1 MKRHCNCYAK
11 DICVLFII
19 NDHLDTWFKLESFI
33 VLFFWLKVILI
44 SLSYFTAVRYKLKC
58 LVYIIFTSEFKMFY
72 KLTFMFIWKM
82 GEIFQIRLCWK
93 MYIYCGSIILSRLS
107 VKPITNENVYV
118 FNVHASVCL
127 NGGDCSIDI
136 PILSNT
142 RLPTIIAI
150 NTEES
155 KSKRLLAYI
164 I

>member
-1 MKRHCNCYAK
+1 MKRHCNYYAK

-33 VLFFWLKVILI
+33 VLFFLLKVILI
-44 SLSYFTAVRYKLKC
+44 SLSYFTAVRYKIKC
-58 LVYIIFTSEFKMFY
+58 LVYIIFTWVQNVLQAYIHVYMK
-72 KLTFMFIWKM
+72 K

-93 MYIYCGSIILSRLS
+93 IYIYCGSIILSRLS